1 MKNRSVIK
9 IESVAFG
16 GSGVGRADN
25 LVVFVPFSAPGD
37 ELEIEIT
44 QRKKNFLRGRIRN
57 IIKPSPWR
65 TDPVCRYYGVCGG
78 CCYQHIHYAYQLAI
92 KKKQVEDAFRRIGKV
107 DAPPV
112 LETVAS
118 PRMYHYRGKA
128 RYHVGDD
135 PQTGH
140 IGFLDISGGKI
151 VDIEHCAIMQET
163 INEQLSILRENRQNL
178 WHKDELTIWSRYPD

>member
-57 IIKPSPWR
+57 ITKPSPWR
-65 TDPVCRYYGVCGG
+65 TDPVGRYYGVCGG
-78 CCYQHIHYAYQLAI
+78 CCYQHIQYAYQLAI

-135 PQTGH
+135 TQTGH

-151 VDIEHCAIMQET
+151 VDI
-163 INEQLSILRENRQNL
+163 
-178 WHKDELTIWSRYPD
+178 